1 MRAAT
6 TSPRSSQAYDRFSTA
21 VDGPMMVLALVMVPL
36 LIIPVIWPL
45 SGTAAAGVDAA
56 DWVIWALFVAEY
68 ATRLYLVPNRRH
80 FVKTHLLDLL
90 VIAIPVLRPLR
101 LMRAA
106 RALRLVRVVPVLGRG
121 LRDARSI
128 LGRRGLQFTV
138 LFAVLIVFAAAG
150 AETAFEANAKGGTIH
165 GFGDALWWAV
175 STVTTVGYG
184 DKVPITGPGRGV
196 AVVLMLTGIAVF
208 GAVTASIAAFF
219 VETQR
224 PDGLEEITERL
235 ARIEAAVTQM
245 ASPIIAPSQTQR
257 EVPS

>member
-6 TSPRSSQAYDRFSTA
+6 KSPRSSQAYDRFSTT
-21 VDGPMMVLALVMVPL
+21 VDGPMMVLALAMVPL
-36 LIIPVIWPL
+36 LIVPVIWPL
-45 SGTAAAGVDAA
+45 SGSAAAGVDAA
-56 DWVIWALFVAEY
+56 DWLIWALFVVEY
-68 ATRLYLVPNRRH
+68 ITRLYLVPDRRH
-80 FVKTHLLDLL
+80 FVKTHVLDLL

-101 LMRAA
+101 LLRAA

-128 LGRRGLQFTV
+128 MGRKGLQFTL
-138 LFAVLIVFAAAG
+138 LFAVLVVFASAG
-150 AETAFEANAKGGTIH
+150 AETAFEANAKGATIH
-165 GFGDALWWAV
+165 SFGDALWWAV
-175 STVTTVGYG
+175 STITTVGYG
-184 DKVPITGPGRGV
+184 DKVPVTGAGRGV

-235 ARIEAAVTQM
+235 ARIETALTQLV
-245 ASPIIAPSQTQR
+245 SGQPT
-257 EVPS
+257 

>member
-6 TSPRSSQAYDRFSTA
+6 TSPRTSQAYDRFSTA

-36 LIIPVIWPL
+36 LIVPVIWPL
-45 SGTAAAGVDAA
+45 SGNTAAGVDAA
-56 DWVIWALFVAEY
+56 DWLIWALFVVEY
-68 ATRLYLVPNRRH
+68 SVRLYLVPDRPH
-80 FVKTHLLDLL
+80 FVKTHVLDLL

-101 LMRAA
+101 LLRAA
-106 RALRLVRVVPVLGRG
+106 RALRLFRVVPVLGRG

-128 LGRRGLQFTV
+128 MGRRGLQFTL

-150 AETAFEANAKGGTIH
+150 AETAFEANAKGATVH
-165 GFGDALWWAV
+165 SFGDALWWAV
-175 STVTTVGYG
+175 STITTVGYG
-184 DKVPITGPGRGV
+184 DKFPVTGAGRGV

-235 ARIEAAVTQM
+235 ARIEATLTQLV
-245 ASPIIAPSQTQR
+245 SGQR
-257 EVPS
+257 T